1 MGLSPATFPTILEE
15 PQEPDLELHDLDEEF
30 ADQET
35 KLAQLTN
42 KCKNSDLNY
51 YIQKAAV
58 VIGLKDIVN
67 TNNSNEVLFF
77 IIEKMLQNK

>member
-1 MGLSPATFPTILEE
+1 MGLCPATFPTILEE

-77 IIEKMLQNK
+77 IIEKMPQNK